1 MKKRKTAFL
10 TNSWMEKTEENVLF
24 KGKDFLVRASGGR
37 DVAMKMIGK

>member
-10 TNSWMEKTEENVLF
+10 ANSWMAKTDENVLF
-24 KGKDFLVRASGGR
+24 KGKDFLVRALGGR